1 MKSTSSENLN
11 STKQFSRRAL
21 VIGGMQL
28 SMIAALGVRM
38 RFLQIN
44 EAEKYRLLAEENRIN
59 VRLLPPSRG
68 LIFDRE
74 GRLIAENLPN
84 YRIGL
89 IREDT
94 GDVEEILT
102 KLQNLIYIRPK
113 DLTKA
118 RKELLRVSSF
128 VPVTLAENLSWADF
142 AKVAANAPALQ
153 GVFTDVG
160 LTRIYA
166 QNENLAHVVGYVGPV
181 SDHYL
186 KQIEA
191 EH

>member
-74 GRLIAENLPN
+74 GRLVAENLPN

-94 GDVEEILT
+94 GDVEERL
-102 KLQNLIYIRPK
+102 PK
-113 DLTKA
+113 RAKA
-118 RKELLRVSSF
+118 
-128 VPVTLAENLSWADF
+128 
-142 AKVAANAPALQ
+142 
-153 GVFTDVG
+153 
-160 LTRIYA
+160 
-166 QNENLAHVVGYVGPV
+166 
-181 SDHYL
+181 
-186 KQIEA
+186 
-191 EH
+191 